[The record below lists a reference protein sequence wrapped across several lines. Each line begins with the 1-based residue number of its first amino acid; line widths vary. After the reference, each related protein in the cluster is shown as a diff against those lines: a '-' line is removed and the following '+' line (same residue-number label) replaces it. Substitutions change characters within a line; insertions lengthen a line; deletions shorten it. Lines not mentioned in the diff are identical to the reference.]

1 MHGKQFFCRAFSE
14 DDWMKRNKTAPI
26 RLPQKS
32 ASYDELADFFDRH
45 DGTELLKQGIMEPN
59 PDRKNLDRMLR
70 EYWKRPNTRQ
80 LNIRLP
86 AGAKRLIEKLA
97 RRNTIQVSTLVRM
110 WVIEGMR
117 REATKS

>member
-1 MHGKQFFCRAFSE
+1 MKSGKTS
-14 DDWMKRNKTAPI
+14 PI
-26 RLPQKS
+26 RLPRKD

-45 DGTELLKQGIMEPN
+45 DSTELLKRGIMEPN

-86 AGAKRLIEKLA
+86 IAAKRMIQKLA
-97 RRNTIQVSTLVRM
+97 RRKTIPASTLVRM

-117 REATKS
+117 REAMKPESVSRIHQPQFRHPE

>member
-1 MHGKQFFCRAFSE
+1 
-14 DDWMKRNKTAPI
+14 MKGSKTAPI
-26 RLPQKS
+26 RLPKKN

-45 DGTELLKQGIMEPN
+45 DATELLKQGIVELDL
-59 PDRKNLDRMLR
+59 DREDLDRMLR

-86 AGAKRLIEKLA
+86 AGAKRLIEMLA
-97 RRNTIQVSTLVRM
+97 RRNTIQVSTLVRL

-117 REATKS
+117 REATKP

>member
-1 MHGKQFFCRAFSE
+1 
-14 DDWMKRNKTAPI
+14 MKRQKTARI
-26 RLPQKS
+26 RLPKKG

-86 AGAKRLIEKLA
+86 AGAKRLIERLA
-97 RRNTIQVSTLVRM
+97 RRNTIQVSTLVRT
-110 WVIEGMR
+110 WVVEGMR
-117 REATKS
+117 REATKP

>member
-1 MHGKQFFCRAFSE
+1 
-14 DDWMKRNKTAPI
+14 MKRQKTARI
-26 RLPQKS
+26 RLPKKG
-32 ASYDELADFFDRH
+32 ASYEELADFFDRH

-70 EYWKRPNTRQ
+70 EYWRRPNTRQ

-86 AGAKRLIEKLA
+86 AGAKRLIERLA
-97 RRNTIQVSTLVRM
+97 RRNTIQVSTLVRI

-117 REATKS
+117 REATKP